1 MTRVTREFREA
12 IKNAQAQYLRH
23 IGSENDACDSNF
35 CAQAQYLRHIGSES
49 FAFDFNFC
57 AQAQYLR
64 HIGSESDAYNLIKSR
79 IWAPSAPRCPS
90 GPPRMTKG
98 SSRAPQTEP
107 NGPQVGASP
116 EFISTKSRST
126 ARADVMLFYNM

>member
-1 MTRVTREFREA
+1 MTGEFREA

-23 IGSENDACDSNF
+23 IGSEND
-35 CAQAQYLRHIGSES
+35 
-49 FAFDFNFC
+49 AFDFNFC

-98 SSRAPQTEP
+98 SSRAPQTEQNDP
-107 NGPQVGASP
+107 KVGAPP
-116 EFISTKSRST
+116 EFISTKSRS
-126 ARADVMLFYNM
+126 AAPAAAMLIWSNDREHIFVYGHIGMQGGLK

>member
-1 MTRVTREFREA
+1 MNSRHPSPRREEGGVASRGPYATFEDLTRLMRLTRVSVEFREA

-23 IGSENDACDSNF
+23 IGSENDAFDFYF

-64 HIGSESDAYNLIKSR
+64 HIGS
-79 IWAPSAPRCPS
+79 
-90 GPPRMTKG
+90 
-98 SSRAPQTEP
+98 
-107 NGPQVGASP
+107 
-116 EFISTKSRST
+116 
-126 ARADVMLFYNM
+126 